1 MERALRAAVEASNGL
16 HHLSIQWQAANVL
29 ATDVTIDMIDA
40 WRRELQQNDPNLLVG
55 ATVEVELASLV
66 TQLAWY
72 NVAAGAQ
79 LAALAVE
86 DQRRIQRGQKKVSAR
101 MIALRGNIGCPLG
114 LREGGGD
121 WPAFTATSD
130 RVQRLTIKWHKCQV
144 RAINRK
150 IENEEILHRLYNQEF
165 QRGYNQNLDVPKEK
179 ESVKKK
185 IRLCHAKIAAHRE
198 DLVSIRAKL
207 LGLTAGIGGGG
218 GGPAGGNGDNGGSDS
233 DDDEDDDN
241 DQVVA
246 EMKLQAVT
254 LLEAL
259 RRCREEVPFIR
270 RERHAYLTKC
280 DEQVQ
285 VMLRMSRGATV
296 LAANTTPAEAR
307 VLYGRAECL
316 REGARRR
323 RLLVDTMMRTMP
335 VPPPDL
341 PAIPASFP

>member
-1 MERALRAAVEASNGL
+1 MERALRAAVEALNGL
-16 HHLSIQWQAANVL
+16 RHLSIQWQVANVL
-29 ATDVTIDMIDA
+29 SSDVTVDMIDA
-40 WRRELQQNDPNLLVG
+40 WRGELQQNGPDLLVG

-79 LAALAVE
+79 LAALAIE
-86 DQRRIQRGQKKVSAR
+86 DQRRIERGQKKVAAR
-101 MIALRGNIGCPLG
+101 MIALRGNTGCPLG

-121 WPAFTATSD
+121 WPAFTANSD
-130 RVQRLTIKWHKCQV
+130 RVQRLTIKWHKCQM

-150 IENEEILHRLYNQEF
+150 IENEEILYRLYNQEF
-165 QRGYNQNLDVPKEK
+165 QRGSNQNLDAPKEK

-207 LGLTAGIGGGG
+207 QGLTAGIGGGG
-218 GGPAGGNGDNGGSDS
+218 GPAGGKGDNDSDS
-233 DDDEDDDN
+233 DDDDDGN

-296 LAANTTPAEAR
+296 LATNTTPAEAR

-335 VPPPDL
+335 LPPPDL